1 MSITRLL
8 EVRKQIKK
16 GKPLFLGQDSHKKK
30 RIRKR
35 WVKPRGLHSK
45 IRLWKRGYRTMVTK
59 GYRSP
64 VLVRGM
70 ASGLFPVVVSSVKD
84 LVKVNPVN
92 HGVVI
97 SSTVGQ
103 KSKLTLLQKAKE
115 LRLVVLNAKL
125 DDFTKK
131 VELDLK
137 QRKEKDK
144 QREQTEKEK
153 KKKEE
158 IKKEVKKEDKKED
171 KKEEKHTEK
180 TEPSSEENGE
190 DSKEKKE
197 LDKILTK
204 KQ

>member
-84 LVKVNPVN
+84 LAKVNPVN

-137 QRKEKDK
+137 QRKEKNK

-153 KKKEE
+153 KKENKKDT
-158 IKKEVKKEDKKED
+158 KKENTQQEKKVSDN
-171 KKEEKHTEK
+171 EENTSS
-180 TEPSSEENGE
+180 SSEQSGE
-190 DSKEKKE
+190 EVKDKKE